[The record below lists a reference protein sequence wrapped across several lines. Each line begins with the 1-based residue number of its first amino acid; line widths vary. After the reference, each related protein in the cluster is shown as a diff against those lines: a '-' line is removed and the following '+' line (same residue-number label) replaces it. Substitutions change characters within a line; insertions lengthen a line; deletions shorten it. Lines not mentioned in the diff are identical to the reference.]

1 MIRKRNDTK
10 GSDTDATISNER
22 LSQKLGT
29 SIDGRSKQILQDA
42 MNPRNQLRLHAVA
55 KSAPTVGFRVC
66 CFIFFLRPRNLSVTP
81 SSSQSL
87 PSIHQ
92 PRSTFSVSFALA
104 RLWDLQYKKSRRCSS
119 TIEVRLLR
127 FLEARNIRRGD
138 ELMYVDMLLLDSKAT
153 LMPTTVTASRP
164 SSPLPEECFRF
175 RSQSELLGLANTNT
189 LLPDIIGEF
198 TAVKTTVSDPLEDK
212 NHLMATIKM
221 DKLEAMRVDPR
232 VIIATRLDPKIVGAI
247 VAIIFLRELKLVRFQ
262 RSMCMGFLTTLT
274 SCCSSGVSAFYGYK
288 LVSKKEKGPNKEQG
302 GEEGESSKGFVR
314 REG

>member
-1 MIRKRNDTK
+1 M
-10 GSDTDATISNER
+10 E
-22 LSQKLGT
+22 
-29 SIDGRSKQILQDA
+29 
-42 MNPRNQLRLHAVA
+42 
-55 KSAPTVGFRVC
+55 
-66 CFIFFLRPRNLSVTP
+66 
-81 SSSQSL
+81 
-87 PSIHQ
+87 
-92 PRSTFSVSFALA
+92 
-104 RLWDLQYKKSRRCSS
+104 
-119 TIEVRLLR
+119 
-127 FLEARNIRRGD
+127 
-138 ELMYVDMLLLDSKAT
+138 AT
-153 LMPTTVTASRP
+153 LMPTTVTASRVPTLQTKLRLSDSSLLIRTQP
-164 SSPLPEECFRF
+164 S
-175 RSQSELLGLANTNT
+175 T
-189 LLPDIIGEF
+189 DIIGEF